1 MKRSVLRS
9 KLAKI
14 IHELDVI
21 IGSQAEQTPGLAVVK
36 KCRDDIQKVLIKLNT
51 RGKTVDRSE
60 VILRICRLV
69 DCVHFFIFGKGR

>member
-1 MKRSVLRS
+1 MKRSALRS

-14 IHELDVI
+14 IHELDTI
-21 IGSQAEQTPGLAVVK
+21 ISSQAEQTLELAVVK
-36 KCRDDIQKVLIKLNT
+36 KCRDDIQKVLIKINT
-51 RGKTVDRSE
+51 KRKAIDRSE